1 MPENYNHLHF
11 KSVESTNDLCRDEC
25 KKQLKSILI
34 TADKQTAG
42 RGRNQKKW
50 ESPSGNISFS
60 YGFFCKKPHNALSLL
75 AGLKTTIAVDK
86 IFSKGVGLKWPNDLI
101 YKSKKVGGI
110 LIESENFEDRFLTIV
125 GIGLNL
131 KVKPAEEHWGD
142 LDEELDNE
150 EKKLI
155 FTKELAHQIAQLE
168 NFSDKN
174 WTKDWLA
181 KCIHIDKKIKIPA
194 NKEEFLFIGI
204 DENGAAL
211 LKNTNG
217 DVITYQESSLSILN
231 LY

>member
-1 MPENYNHLHF
+1 MPESYNHLHF
-11 KSVESTNDLCRDEC
+11 KSVGSTNDLCRDEC
-25 KKQLKSILI
+25 KKQLKPILI

-50 ESPSGNISFS
+50 ESPLGNISFS
-60 YGFFCKKPHNALSLL
+60 YGFFCNKPHNTLSLL
-75 AGLKTTIAVDK
+75 AGLKTTIAVNK
-86 IFSKGVGLKWPNDLI
+86 IFNKSLELKWPNDLI

-131 KVKPAEEHWGD
+131 KVKPTEAHWGD
-142 LDEELDNE
+142 LNEELDNE
-150 EKKLI
+150 EKKLR

-174 WTKDWLA
+174 WTKDWVE
-181 KCIHIDKKIKIPA
+181 KCAHMDKKIKIPA
-194 NKEEFLFIGI
+194 NKKEFLFIGV

-217 DVITYQESSLSILN
+217 EVFTYQESSLSVFN

>member
-11 KSVESTNDLCRDEC
+11 KSVGSTNDLCRDEC
-25 KKQLKSILI
+25 KKQLKPILI

-86 IFSKGVGLKWPNDLI
+86 IFGKSVELKWPNDLI

-131 KVKPAEEHWGD
+131 KVKPAEAHWGD

-155 FTKELAHQIAQLE
+155 FTKELAHQVAQLE
-168 NFSDKN
+168 NSSDKN
-174 WTKDWLA
+174 WTKDWEA

-204 DENGAAL
+204 NENGAAL

-217 DVITYQESSLSILN
+217 DVITYQESSLSVLN

>member
-11 KSVESTNDLCRDEC
+11 KSVGSTNDLCRDEC
-25 KKQLKSILI
+25 KKQLKPILI

-42 RGRNQKKW
+42 RGRNQKRW

-86 IFSKGVGLKWPNDLI
+86 IFGKSVELKWPNDLI
-101 YKSKKVGGI
+101 YKSNKVGGI

-131 KVKPAEEHWGD
+131 KVKPTEEHWGE
-142 LDEELDNE
+142 LDEELNNE
-150 EKKLI
+150 EKKLT

-174 WTKDWLA
+174 WTKDWVE
-181 KCIHIDKKIKIPA
+181 KCVHMDKKIKIPA

-211 LKNTNG
+211 LKNMRG
-217 DVITYQESSLSILN
+217 EVLAYQESSLRVLN

>member
-11 KSVESTNDLCRDEC
+11 KSVGSTNDLCRDEC
-25 KKQLKSILI
+25 KKQLKPILI

-86 IFSKGVGLKWPNDLI
+86 IFGKSVELKWPNDLI

-131 KVKPAEEHWGD
+131 KVKPAEAHWGD

-155 FTKELAHQIAQLE
+155 FTKELAHQVAQLE

-174 WTKDWLA
+174 WTKDWVG
-181 KCIHIDKKIKIPA
+181 KCIHINKKIKIPA

-204 DENGAAL
+204 NENGAAL

-217 DVITYQESSLSILN
+217 DVITYQESSLSVLN

>member
-1 MPENYNHLHF
+1 MIFNNFEKYKFNGTE
-11 KSVESTNDLCRDEC
+11 VV
-25 KKQLKSILI
+25 
-34 TADKQTAG
+34 
-42 RGRNQKKW
+42 
-50 ESPSGNISFS
+50 
-60 YGFFCKKPHNALSLL
+60 
-75 AGLKTTIAVDK
+75 GLKTTIAVDK
-86 IFSKGVGLKWPNDLI
+86 IFGKSVELKWPNDLI

-131 KVKPAEEHWGD
+131 KVKPAEAHWGD

-155 FTKELAHQIAQLE
+155 FTKELAHQVAQLE

-174 WTKDWLA
+174 WTKDWVA

-204 DENGAAL
+204 NENGAAL

-217 DVITYQESSLSILN
+217 DVISPSERGIQYTVPVIHQWDRHADLLKHVFEKFNLVSEGVSMRTFSSHLLQGGFSAKASKKSRGS
-231 LY
+231 

>member
-1 MPENYNHLHF
+1 M
-11 KSVESTNDLCRDEC
+11 
-25 KKQLKSILI
+25 
-34 TADKQTAG
+34 
-42 RGRNQKKW
+42 
-50 ESPSGNISFS
+50 
-60 YGFFCKKPHNALSLL
+60 L

-86 IFSKGVGLKWPNDLI
+86 IFGKSVELKWPNDLI

-131 KVKPAEEHWGD
+131 KVKPAEAHWGD

-155 FTKELAHQIAQLE
+155 FTKELAHQVAQLE

-174 WTKDWLA
+174 WTKDWEA

-204 DENGAAL
+204 NENGAAL

-217 DVITYQESSLSILN
+217 DVITYQESSLSVLN

>member
-1 MPENYNHLHF
+1 MSENYNHLHF
-11 KSVESTNDLCRDEC
+11 KSVGSTNDLCRDEC
-25 KKQLKSILI
+25 KKQLKPILI

-86 IFSKGVGLKWPNDLI
+86 IFGKSVELKWPNDLI

-131 KVKPAEEHWGD
+131 KVKPAEAHWGD

-155 FTKELAHQIAQLE
+155 FTKELAHQVAQLE
-168 NFSDKN
+168 NSSDKN
-174 WTKDWLA
+174 WTKDWEA

-204 DENGAAL
+204 NENGAAL

-217 DVITYQESSLSILN
+217 DVITYQESSLSVLN